1 MQQELQRPLFSVIF
15 SLAKSK
21 HILVLPEWYP
31 NETDP
36 QLGVFI
42 EKHVRAIADDF
53 KLTIIYV
60 YGNPLQNEPYVLNE
74 ETTSFHLIRVSYKS
88 SRFRLSNLIRYRR
101 AFKLALQ
108 KTEQPDLIHLQ
119 VVGKNAIMRRE
130 FFPRIPFVIT
140 EHWSG
145 YLRGEKKLLAPEPIV
160 RKAFQDAQ
168 KVSAVSPFLAS
179 ALEKKF
185 GIGNVHLLPNLIE
198 RDESP
203 VVKNENDIVFLSV
216 ADLDDRIK
224 NISGVIR
231 AFEKINTSKKIIY
244 RIVGDGKDKSALMQL
259 VNQLQFPENIK
270 IEFKGRLSNPDAL
283 KEIHLAHVL
292 ILNSRLE
299 TFGMVAAEA
308 IFAGVPVISTKC
320 GGPEMFVDKTNGI
333 LIQPDHPEELIRAI
347 EKMCQDST
355 SFSPSEMANAIS
367 KRFGKATV
375 REALLDLYGE

>member
-1 MQQELQRPLFSVIF
+1 
-15 SLAKSK
+15 LAKSK

-42 EKHVRAIADDF
+42 EKHVRTIANDF
-53 KLTIIYV
+53 KITVIYV
-60 YGNPLQNEPYVLNE
+60 HGNPLQKESIKLID
-74 ETTSFHLIRVSYKS
+74 ETTSFRLIRVTYKS
-88 SRFRLSNLIRYRR
+88 SRFRLNNLIRYRR

-108 KTEQPDLIHLQ
+108 KIEQPDLIHLQ

-130 FFPRIPFVIT
+130 FFPRVPFVIT

-168 KVSAVSPFLAS
+168 KVSAVSPFLAT
-179 ALEKKF
+179 ALTQKF
-185 GIGNVHLLPNLIE
+185 GIQNIRLLPNLIE
-198 RDESP
+198 REEFLQE
-203 VVKNENDIVFLSV
+203 KNDTAFVFLSV

-224 NISGVIR
+224 NISGVLR
-231 AFEKINTSKKIIY
+231 AFENIHTTQNIIY

-259 VNQLQFPENIK
+259 AGQLKFGENIK
-270 IEFKGRLSNPDAL
+270 IEFTGRLSNPDAL
-283 KEIHLAHVL
+283 KEIRKANAL
-292 ILNSRLE
+292 IVNSRME
-299 TFGMVAAEA
+299 TFGMVAAES
-308 IFAGVPVISTKC
+308 IFAGVPVICTKC

-333 LIQPDHPEELIRAI
+333 LIPKDDPEELIRAI
-347 EKMCQDST
+347 EKMCHEAS
-355 SFSPSEMANAIS
+355 SFSSAEMSDSIS
-367 KRFGKATV
+367 KRFGKDTV